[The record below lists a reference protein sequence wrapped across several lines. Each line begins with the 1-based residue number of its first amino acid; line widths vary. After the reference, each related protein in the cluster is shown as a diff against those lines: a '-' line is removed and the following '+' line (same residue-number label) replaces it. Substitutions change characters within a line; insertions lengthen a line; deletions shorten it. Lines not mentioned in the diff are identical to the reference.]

1 MAISEW
7 MVVGH
12 PHESA
17 EIYSIPSWTFTSS
30 SFSWSPCLGNLV
42 SALWLGRMGDRCCPH
57 LCDPLLGLLRLRR
70 AFWAARAGIDASH
83 MYLTVYFANQLLPRG
98 GRGKGEGGGLHGS
111 DLRAMTVVTL
121 SFGASESGVSKRGFR
136 ETLTVASV
144 GCVWH

>member
-7 MVVGH
+7 MVVA
-12 PHESA
+12 PLRESA
-17 EIYSIPSWTFTSS
+17 EISIPSWTFTSS
-30 SFSWSPCLGNLV
+30 TFSWSLCLVNLV

-70 AFWAARAGIDASH
+70 AFWAARAGIDSSH
-83 MYLTVYFANQLLPRG
+83 MYLTVDFANQLLPRG

-121 SFGASESGVSKRGFR
+121 SFGASESG
-136 ETLTVASV
+136 L
-144 GCVWH
+144 